1 SNGIKEVIREFYH
14 YARGDRN
21 GSRATLA
28 SEVGTIEMADM
39 VYSALQSVRRA
50 SYELARGENM
60 EGAEREL
67 PLLRCVVFDGDEI
80 ASRVVGGIENVE
92 KVSVNSITEMEDVV
106 KRGGFVAVVHVGA
119 RLNSAEMAR
128 IVNADRKSVV

>member
-1 SNGIKEVIREFYH
+1 
-14 YARGDRN
+14 
-21 GSRATLA
+21 
-28 SEVGTIEMADM
+28 
-39 VYSALQSVRRA
+39 
-50 SYELARGENM
+50 M

-128 IVNADRKSVV
+128 IVNAACEHGTRLGFLVFPMGMERKMRMSSFGSPAILVQIGSVNVAFQLAFPHFRCCRDVVG